1 MSKEIVELCL
11 NYSHSHD
18 HPLMIIASRNQADY
32 DSGYAMN
39 TKELSEL
46 VFNHEHYNP
55 NRVLLCRDHCGPY
68 FSDMDNGLEL
78 EAALVRCLN
87 TIKADIDAN
96 FDLIHVDVSRVEPN
110 KQQYVA
116 EKLFSYAMELNPN
129 IMFEFGTE
137 DNTGNTTETLNMLN
151 IQLEY
156 VKPWQN
162 NLRYVVSQ
170 TGSLTKQ
177 TQVGTFNIEQT
188 KKLINVIHQNGYMFK
203 EHNADYLDVEQVKL
217 RKDTGVDALNI
228 APQLGTIASSV
239 LYDLGSGTVE
249 LSEFMNV
256 VLDSGYYKKWC
267 TVEVDN
273 DKDRFISS
281 AHYLFE
287 HPYCY
292 DLKQVID
299 MEEYATVLEARLFDA
314 LDQYRFGYN

>member
-11 NYSHSHD
+11 NYSHLYD
-18 HPLMIIASRNQADY
+18 YPLMIIASRNQSDY

-39 TKELSEL
+39 TKELSKL
-46 VFNHEHYNP
+46 VFNHEHYDP

-68 FSDMDNGLEL
+68 FSDMDSGLEL
-78 EAALVRCLN
+78 EAALERCMK
-87 TIKADIDAN
+87 TIKSDIDAN
-96 FDLIHVDVSRVEPN
+96 FDLIHIDVSRVESG

-137 DNTGNTTETLNMLN
+137 DNTGNTAETLNMLTT
-151 IQLEY
+151 QLEY
-156 VKPWQN
+156 VKPWQS

-188 KKLINVIHQNGYMFK
+188 EKLISVIHQDGYMFK
-203 EHNADYLDVEQVKL
+203 EHNADYLDAKQVKL
-217 RKDTGVDALNI
+217 RKITGVDALNI

-239 LYDLGSGTVE
+239 LYDLGLGTVE
-249 LSEFMNV
+249 LSEFMTV

-267 TVEVDN
+267 TVDVNN

-281 AHYLFE
+281 AHYLFG
-287 HPYCY
+287 HPYCHR
-292 DLKQVID
+292 LKQVID
-299 MEEYATVLEARLFDA
+299 IEEYNAMLRIRLFDA